1 MFQDVPRC
9 SIGCS
14 NMFYIFSRVSSHTG
28 KLVGLDKTWEETWRV
43 RNKAASKLW
52 CLSSRRRS
60 TRAWSMRRTGGTLHQ
75 FLPVERKTT
84 LGKKT
89 WIKYLLM
96 KYPRLYFWN
105 LAVTPELSRCMV
117 VWAPT
122 GAESNLITLV
132 LPRINEFWWSIGQ
145 WVCHGWTE
153 KHALRV
159 GRLSRWIVS
168 VGLNSM
174 QGWRMRWDFQH
185 AKPCVNCVQLSPGSS
200 QSQIFQIQTNYRC
213 LFYKSIDPPNH
224 IAEMTCL
231 PELMDCVE
239 VEHARTSGQ
248 VHL

>member
-1 MFQDVPRC
+1 MTRDMTCQEQGRLKALMPVLKEEIDA
-9 SIGCS
+9 
-14 NMFYIFSRVSSHTG
+14 
-28 KLVGLDKTWEETWRV
+28 GLEYAKDRGHFAPV
-43 RNKAASKLW
+43 
-52 CLSSRRRS
+52 
-60 TRAWSMRRTGGTLHQ
+60 
-75 FLPVERKTT
+75 LPVERKPPSE
-84 LGKKT
+84 KKT

-96 KYPRLYFWN
+96 KYPWLYFWN